1 MPQPS
6 HPHKSSKYTYGPVP
20 SRRLGFSLGID
31 IIPHKNCSFDCI
43 YCQLGKTSNKTLLRK
58 EYTPVQD
65 VLEEV
70 RYVLK
75 KRQHIDYL
83 TFSGSGEPTLHNGL
97 GYLIKELQK
106 ITKVPIAVLTNGSL
120 IFMPDVQ
127 KDLVNANVVLPTLC
141 AVNQKTF
148 SRIHRNHTN
157 LNVTAIIDGL
167 IRFREMCEGQIWL
180 ELMLIKG
187 INDQPD
193 QIKQMKLVMEK
204 IKPDKIHL
212 NTVVRPPSEEY
223 AYPVTA
229 DALRRIKGVLGKRC
243 EIIADFKMPVESPYR
258 TEYLQNILSIIERR
272 PVTVDDLVSITGLH
286 ANEILKYIERLLEQG
301 KILLSEHEHK
311 KYYQST
317 GRFHDRTKGPE

>member
-1 MPQPS
+1 M
-6 HPHKSSKYTYGPVP
+6 
-20 SRRLGFSLGID
+20 RR
-31 IIPHKNCSFDCI
+31 
-43 YCQLGKTSNKTLLRK
+43 

-70 RYVLK
+70 RYILK
-75 KRQHIDYL
+75 KHQHIDYL
-83 TFSGSGEPTLHNGL
+83 TFSGSGEPTLHNGI
-97 GYLIKELQK
+97 GYLIKELKK
-106 ITKVPIAVLTNGSL
+106 ITHIPIAVLTNGSL

-127 KDLVNANVVLPTLC
+127 NDLVDADVVLPTLC

-148 SRIHRNHTN
+148 SRIHRNHID

-167 IRFREMCEGQIWL
+167 IRFRKIYDGQIWL

-193 QIKQMKLVMEK
+193 QLKQMKSVMKK

-229 DALRRIKGVLGKRC
+229 DALRRIKGLLGKRC
-243 EIIADFKMPVESPYR
+243 AIIADFKMPVESPYR
-258 TEYLQNILSIIERR
+258 TKYLQNILSIIERR

-286 ANEILKYIERLLEQG
+286 ANEILKYIERLLKQG
-301 KILLSEHEHK
+301 RILLSEHEHK
-311 KYYQST
+311 KYYRST